1 MSRAI
6 IFRFTES
13 AGLRIMAEQGLGNQ
27 ACAEIKGDV
36 GNITNNDIKA
46 NMESIH
52 VREMQVDFASIPEIE
67 KRTEGFPQIRY
78 AKEGLMTFI
87 EIIIP
92 TSSNFGRHDIQ
103 HAAVSE
109 SILTEKGFAPA
120 VGEIPGKDDSVDF
133 ENILLDFPELLK
145 FSLEPGLKDAIK
157 SLEASDQDFSLQ
169 ALEGAFDV
177 FKSLPAHNDM
187 MDFKDF
193 MSELRKKEKD
203 KVRVKAKVKSN

>member
-13 AGLRIMAEQGLGNQ
+13 AGLRIMAEQGLRNE
-27 ACAEIKGDV
+27 ACADIKGDM
-36 GNITNNDIKA
+36 GNIMNNDIKA

-52 VREMQVDFASIPEIE
+52 VREMQVDFASIPEID

-78 AKEGLMTFI
+78 AKEGVMTFI

-92 TSSNFGRHDIQ
+92 TSSNFGGHDIQ

-109 SILTEKGFAPA
+109 SILKEKGFAPA
-120 VGEIPGKDDSVDF
+120 VGEIPEKDDSVDF
-133 ENILLDFPELLK
+133 ENVLLDIPELLE

-157 SLEASDQDFSLQ
+157 SLEAGDKDFSLQ
-169 ALEGAFDV
+169 ALEGAFDIST
-177 FKSLPAHNDM
+177 FLPAHNDP
-187 MDFKDF
+187 MDFKDLTY
-193 MSELRKKEKD
+193 ELRKKEKV
-203 KVRVKAKVKSN
+203 KVKAKAKSN